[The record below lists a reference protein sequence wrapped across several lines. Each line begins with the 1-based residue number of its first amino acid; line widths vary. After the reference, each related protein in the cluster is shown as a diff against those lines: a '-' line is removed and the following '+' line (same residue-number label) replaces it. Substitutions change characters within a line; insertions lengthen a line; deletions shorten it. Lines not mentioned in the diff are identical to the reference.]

1 MSQNISLSDKRFARI
16 VLRAPKMGERRWG
29 MGGYGLKAGGWQEAL
44 SLFGSSRGVRLV
56 AVVLGILGLVTSGQ
70 AQITVSRNFSV
81 NQDIADRGQYVSG
94 FQIANAGL
102 VTINDVDVG
111 LNLGSA
117 SSSTM
122 RLGQMYATVTVGTA
136 SEGSRTAVLLNRE
149 GVSNGNAFGSS
160 LSFLNVI
167 FDDSTATNIYNLTGG
182 MGTYAADGRIGVDP
196 YGTRVAYDSSQVT
209 AGLSALN
216 GDWRDNW
223 SLLVADTQAGNRAK
237 LNSWSLSITG
247 TAASTGTMDV
257 GLGGTISASGNGGN
271 GGLIGATV
279 LSSGTGANAVSLAA
293 SAGQVLDLAG
303 GISGSGEFKK
313 TGNGVIRIGDSS
325 GFTGTLQVDG
335 GKAVVNGTM
344 NSTST
349 LVVGSGATVGGTGTV
364 GALQVA
370 SGGTIGPGNSPGQLN
385 VARNA
390 TWAGGASYEWE
401 INNFLG
407 SAGTNWDFLNIAGE
421 LNITATSGSKFLVD
435 VVSLLANNSPGIAAG
450 FNAFTNYSFDIA
462 TAAGGITG
470 FDAAAFVLDT
480 SGFANPM
487 WPTGAASGGSW
498 SLSQSG
504 NNIRLNYAA
513 AIPEPNSAT
522 LSLLGLA
529 AVLAKRRRF
538 RG

>member
-1 MSQNISLSDKRFARI
+1 M
-16 VLRAPKMGERRWG
+16 
-29 MGGYGLKAGGWQEAL
+29 
-44 SLFGSSRGVRLV
+44 
-56 AVVLGILGLVTSGQ
+56 
-70 AQITVSRNFSV
+70 
-81 NQDIADRGQYVSG
+81 
-94 FQIANAGL
+94 
-102 VTINDVDVG
+102 
-111 LNLGSA
+111 
-117 SSSTM
+117 
-122 RLGQMYATVTVGTA
+122 
-136 SEGSRTAVLLNRE
+136 
-149 GVSNGNAFGSS
+149 
-160 LSFLNVI
+160 
-167 FDDSTATNIYNLTGG
+167 
-182 MGTYAADGRIGVDP
+182 
-196 YGTRVAYDSSQVT
+196 
-209 AGLSALN
+209 
-216 GDWRDNW
+216 
-223 SLLVADTQAGNRAK
+223 
-237 LNSWSLSITG
+237 
-247 TAASTGTMDV
+247 
-257 GLGGTISASGNGGN
+257 
-271 GGLIGATV
+271 
-279 LSSGTGANAVSLAA
+279 
-293 SAGQVLDLAG
+293 
-303 GISGSGEFKK
+303 
-313 TGNGVIRIGDSS
+313 
-325 GFTGTLQVDG
+325 
-335 GKAVVNGTM
+335 
-344 NSTST
+344 
-349 LVVGSGATVGGTGTV
+349 
-364 GALQVA
+364 
-370 SGGTIGPGNSPGQLN
+370 N